1 MELRAEPLCFLSTT
15 MMAGDLAASAQ
26 WRAQE
31 IGHVLDDAEHRRSD
45 LLEHLEAFVG
55 ASGAR
60 WAIVNCALPVPDGM
74 SMQLAPI
81 NLTQHLLQRAHDH
94 RGAPDRGVPVGTR
107 KPLDM
112 QRSS

>member
-1 MELRAEPLCFLSTT
+1 
-15 MMAGDLAASAQ
+15 
-26 WRAQE
+26 
-31 IGHVLDDAEHRRSD
+31 
-45 LLEHLEAFVG
+45 VG
-55 ASGAR
+55 ASGTCG
-60 WAIVNCALPVPDGM
+60 AIANCALPVPSGM

>member
-1 MELRAEPLCFLSTT
+1 
-15 MMAGDLAASAQ
+15 MMAEDLAASAQ
-26 WRAQE
+26 WQAQE

-45 LLEHLEAFVG
+45 LLEHVEAFVG
-55 ASGAR
+55 ASGTC
-60 WAIVNCALPVPDGM
+60 WAIVNCALPLPGGM

-94 RGAPDRGVPVGTR
+94 RGAPDRGVPLGTR
-107 KPLDM
+107 KPVDM